1 MHKKRPKH
9 LHLIKISQPLPAVV
23 SIFHRIS
30 GALLFF
36 PGIPVLLCSLQQILG
51 SPQGYARVESTLGSL
66 PVKVGLVVALWF
78 FFHHLCAGIRHL
90 LLDLH
95 YGVGL
100 KQAQTGSRLV
110 LAGGLI
116 MTLLAGAVIW

>member
-1 MHKKRPKH
+1 VYKKRPKH
-9 LHLIKISQPLPAVV
+9 LYLIKISQPLPAVV

-36 PGIPVLLCSLQQILG
+36 PGIPLLLCSLQQILD
-51 SPQGYARVESTLGSL
+51 SPQGYARFESMLRSL
-66 PVKVGLVVALWF
+66 SVKVGLVMALWF

-95 YGVGL
+95 YGIGL
-100 KQAQTGSRLV
+100 KQAQTSGRLV
-110 LAGGLI
+110 LAGGFIL
-116 MTLLAGAVIW
+116 TLMAGAAIW

>member
-1 MHKKRPKH
+1 MHRKRPKH
-9 LHLIKISQPLPAVV
+9 LHLLQISQPLPAVV

-36 PGIPVLLCSLQQILG
+36 PGIPVLLCALQQMLD
-51 SPQGYARVESTLGSL
+51 SPQGYARMASLLTSL
-66 PVKVGLVVALWF
+66 PVKTGLLVALWF

-95 YGVGL
+95 YGIELG
-100 KQAQTGSRLV
+100 QAQTASRLV
-110 LAGGLI
+110 LAGGIAL
-116 MTLLAGAVIW
+116 TLLAGAVLW